1 MRRKNLLAWT
11 YSGKHDNYSPKWR
24 WKIVIDNN
32 NNEQSNSLST
42 KKEKK
47 VNYFVNE
54 WNYWSTTHIY
64 AYASVENARVT
75 ITAHR
80 CVNTYAYTTA
90 NISIIFKHQSKIT
103 FHETSRHDHAFYLDT
118 HKHSVT
124 ACGWAF
130 LHNHIDF
137 VYGTVNAHIQCMSA
151 CYKIH

>member
-1 MRRKNLLAWT
+1 MNKVIHFRQKNKKRKM
-11 YSGKHDNYSPKWR
+11 
-24 WKIVIDNN
+24 
-32 NNEQSNSLST
+32 
-42 KKEKK
+42 

-151 CYKIH
+151 CYKIHKKHVVWIQIHESRKKVRIGPHGQ